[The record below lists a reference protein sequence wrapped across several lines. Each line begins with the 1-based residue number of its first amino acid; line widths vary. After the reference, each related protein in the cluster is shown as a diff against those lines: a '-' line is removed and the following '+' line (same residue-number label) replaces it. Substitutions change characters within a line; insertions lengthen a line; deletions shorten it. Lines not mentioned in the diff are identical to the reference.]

1 MSEQYKFE
9 SLIGESFKW
18 TLFCYPFLTGRLFL
32 YLRVLYYEYFEKS
45 IHQEGSASINKI
57 DEEAVCMNT
66 NEDKHVQNAQKQK
79 SGAACKA
86 TGKHRT
92 I

>member
-1 MSEQYKFE
+1 MDFVLPSI
-9 SLIGESFKW
+9 SDR
-18 TLFCYPFLTGRLFL
+18 RLFL

-45 IHQEGSASINKI
+45 IHQKGSASINKI

-79 SGAACKA
+79 SGAACKSA
-86 TGKHRT
+86 GKHRT